1 MSAQIA
7 RRAAERLLAKL
18 GVDGVPVN
26 VGQIAKRVGLRVA
39 YVDLADDVSALLVT
53 DKDKTAVGVNANHSR
68 TRQRFSLAHEI
79 GHFVLGHQFELGE
92 HVHVDSG
99 RRISARST
107 LASAGLDSKEIEANQ
122 FAAELLMPT
131 KLVRMHAAEFAG
143 HPLLENEVEALARR
157 FNVSRHAMTIQ
168 LSHLGLV

>member
-1 MSAQIA
+1 LNAPNA

-18 GVDGVPVN
+18 RINVVPVN
-26 VGQIAKRVGLRVA
+26 VGQIAKGVGLRVV
-39 YVDLADDVSALLVT
+39 YLELPDDVSALLVT
-53 DKDKTAVGVNANHSR
+53 EKDKTAVGVNASHPK

-131 KLVRMHAAEFAG
+131 KLVRTYAAEFDD
-143 HPLLENEVEALARR
+143 HPLLENEVETLARR
-157 FNVSRHAMTIQ
+157 FGVSRHAMTIQ
-168 LSHLGLV
+168 LSALGLV